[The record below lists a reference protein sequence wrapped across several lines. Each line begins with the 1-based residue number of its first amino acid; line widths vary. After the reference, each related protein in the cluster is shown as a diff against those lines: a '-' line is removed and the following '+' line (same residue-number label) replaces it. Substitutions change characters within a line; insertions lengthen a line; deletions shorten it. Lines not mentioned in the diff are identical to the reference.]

1 MAHPLVIYAGI
12 GAVVYWLLNDKYK
25 KGGGDPMY
33 DSHDLITSFHDNHVF
48 MNADQL
54 DQLRGHRNANRSRVK
69 VGLEKND
76 DPAPVRFV
84 RQGSYAMR
92 TIVQHPDND
101 YDIDDGI
108 AFKKEDLVGSQGA
121 DKTPLDARKMVLDAL
136 GEDERFS
143 RKPEIKPNCVRIH
156 YAAGYHIDMPVYR
169 VRKDENGE
177 SYLELAGSEWIVSD
191 PEGVTKWFDDAAS
204 DRSPDT
210 RKGGQLRRVVRLLKA
225 FSRTVA
231 DTKPPSGLIISVLA
245 IDKYC
250 YSAYENRDDVS
261 LYETMR
267 LIYDR
272 LIGDPDVY
280 HPITGE
286 CLTEGNVAARMTAFK
301 NRLESALKEL
311 QILFDDDCDEVKAR
325 RAWKKVFK
333 HDFFDEERKSENY
346 TASVGGGA
354 SVTGQAPHIAI
365 KNPAKPWG
373 K

>member
-1 MAHPLVIYAGI
+1 MIHPVVVYAAI
-12 GAVVYWLLNDKYK
+12 GAVAYWLLNDKYR
-25 KGGGDPMY
+25 KGDDDMY
-33 DSHDLITSFHDNHVF
+33 DSHDLIAGYHDECVF
-48 MNADQL
+48 MNTDQQA
-54 DQLRGHRNANRSRVK
+54 QLRSHRNANRDRVK
-69 VGLEKND
+69 AGLEKNN

-108 AFKKEDLVGSQGA
+108 AFKKEDLVGPQGA
-121 DKTPLDARKMVLDAL
+121 AKTPLDARKMVLDAL
-136 GEDERFS
+136 GEDSRFS
-143 RKPEIKPNCVRIH
+143 QNPEIKPNCIRIH
-156 YAAGYHIDMPVYR
+156 FAAGYHIDMPVYR
-169 VRKDENGE
+169 VCKDENGG
-177 SYLELAGSEWIVSD
+177 SYLELAGSEWKESD

-210 RKGGQLRRVVRLLKA
+210 RKGGQLRRIVRLMKVFA
-225 FSRTVA
+225 KTIST
-231 DTKPPSGLIISVLA
+231 TKPPSGLIISILA
-245 IDKYC
+245 IDKHC

-286 CLTEGNVAARMTAFK
+286 CLTEGNAAARMTAFK
-301 NRLESALKEL
+301 NRLEAALKEL
-311 QILFDDDCDEVKAR
+311 QVLFDDDCDEVKAR
-325 RAWKKVFK
+325 KAWKKVFR
-333 HDFFDEERKSENY
+333 HDFFDKEQKSESH
-346 TASVGGGA
+346 TSSLGLGISMA
-354 SVTGQAPHIAI
+354 GQAPHITI
-365 KNPAKPWG
+365 NKPTKPWG